1 MSVDDAAGRPLK
13 IFINYRHAD
22 TQSTAGLVYTRLEQ
36 HFGADNVF
44 YDRGALTAGM
54 RWLEEIKSRLAEDGV
69 LIALIGQQWLSI
81 LTANMRNSQDDDYV
95 VKEIDLA
102 FRSRGLVTVIP
113 VLADNAN
120 FPGSADLPR
129 SLKPLPD
136 WQAAQLRPANL
147 RDDIDSL
154 IARLDEIRSHP
165 PPTPKSRP
173 VPLPGQRPRRARRQ
187 VAPRPD
193 EEHYQMV
200 TGQADNLVVF
210 LGAGG
215 TPTTARHPGRRYRGR
230 CPMTATW
237 PVLVE
242 NSVTGSGLDFHAAGR
257 YSLSSPTRRCRR
269 WIRRSGPGTGSCSVR
284 LRGHAEAF
292 RCLGGCAR
300 RCDGRRR
307 RRARG
312 VGGVPGDE
320 DPVGALGRTER
331 DPTLGERVGLRR
343 QLHLIRMIGTD
354 VSG

>member
-210 LGAGG
+210 LGAGANADDREAPWSAESG
-215 TPTTARHPGRRYRGR
+215 TLPDDRDLACAGRKLGYRFWPGLSRGG
-230 CPMTATW
+230 

-242 NSVTGSGLDFHAAGR
+242 QSAQTLPAS
-257 YSLSSPTRRCRR
+257 
-269 WIRRSGPGTGSCSVR
+269 
-284 LRGHAEAF
+284 
-292 RCLGGCAR
+292 
-300 RCDGRRR
+300 
-307 RRARG
+307 
-312 VGGVPGDE
+312 
-320 DPVGALGRTER
+320 DPVDPGRER
-331 DPTLGERVGLRR
+331 DHVRCVFG
-343 QLHLIRMIGTD
+343 GTQKHSVALVAAPGVVMGD
-354 VSG
+354 VDVEHVA

>member
-173 VPLPGQRPRRARRQ
+173 VPLPGQRPRRARRRWHP
-187 VAPRPD
+187 ARTKSTTRWLPGRR
-193 EEHYQMV
+193 
-200 TGQADNLVVF
+200 TTSSCSSAR
-210 LGAGG
+210 AR
-215 TPTTARHPGRRYRGR
+215 TPTTARHPGRRNRGR

-257 YSLSSPTRRCRR
+257 YSLSSPPRPCRR
-269 WIRRSGPGTGSCSVR
+269 RILSIRAGNGIMFGSSSGARRSIPSPWW
-284 LRGHAEAF
+284 LR
-292 RCLGGCAR
+292 
-300 RCDGRRR
+300 
-307 RRARG
+307 
-312 VGGVPGDE
+312 P
-320 DPVGALGRTER
+320 AL
-331 DPTLGERVGLRR
+331 
-343 QLHLIRMIGTD
+343 
-354 VSG
+354 